1 MSPPFLLT
9 SEVCSRRTQHFDK
22 SKSPKNP
29 TTIAKSRD
37 DNKAAIIRRLRS
49 RLDRKTRG
57 VSAETDARLRAQVAF
72 YAQLRSS
79 IFVNGDSLGVTA
91 LGNVAVAV
99 LADDTHAVTTMDT
112 GPAPAP
118 DLFAAQAVPAPATKR
133 PAASGADHQ
142 EAPAAKKQRKSSRTP
157 QYMFDLPDT
166 FPRDVQL
173 VKAAAK
179 QGKTPPRAA
188 YPMGRAARL
197 LYLMHWRYYMRHRD
211 TFFDCALYAP
221 TDNSEAR
228 RRDKLNANQGRLVL
242 VSAYFCL
249 FGWYGFLD
257 RFENTVHDNLM
268 WLGGKAAK
276 RSVSAKGKASSATDL
291 VTLWRHVRYR
301 YDSLMARI
309 LDPCRVEEDGY
320 QSIRELLEQTE
331 ALDPTR
337 PPHLRLSDEA
347 LARVALDAGRKPPN
361 PVWVGN
367 KSSGI
372 WKTLLTNSRTRALQV
387 KIAKQLKEGTYWI
400 MDLKPFQRTEQGYN
414 DSVYANNDGT
424 FTVQPPSP
432 PVDEELEDV
441 EDDESEEKPS
451 TPSPTEEDEPDDQ
464 EQDDADQDDKAED
477 DEGGRSSDTHDA
489 LEDDKKSRSGD
500 DKGGSSAKGN
510 SKKKSFDSSSSK

>member
-1 MSPPFLLT
+1 M
-9 SEVCSRRTQHFDK
+9 
-22 SKSPKNP
+22 
-29 TTIAKSRD
+29 AKPRD
-37 DNKAAIIRRLRS
+37 ENKTAIIRRLRS
-49 RLDRKTRG
+49 RLDRKTLG
-57 VSAETDARLRAQVAF
+57 ASAEADARLRAQVDF
-72 YAQLRSS
+72 YARLRSS

-91 LGNVAVAV
+91 FDDVAVAV
-99 LADDTHAVTTMDT
+99 LADDTLLPAELARTVVLLPAPTTMDT
-112 GPAPAP
+112 EPAPAH

-133 PAASGADHQ
+133 PAASSSDDQ
-142 EAPAAKKQRKSSRTP
+142 KAPAAKKQRKSSRTP
-157 QYMFDLPDT
+157 QCMFDLPDT
-166 FPRDVQL
+166 CPRDVQRYVEKL
-173 VKAAAK
+173 VKAAAN

-188 YPMGRAARL
+188 YPWAGQHAWYDPEEFPE
-197 LYLMHWRYYMRHRD
+197 LYLMHWRNYMRHRD
-211 TFFDCALYAP
+211 TFFNCALYAP
-221 TDNSEAR
+221 TDNSDAR

-242 VSAYFCL
+242 VSANVCR

-291 VTLWRHVRYR
+291 VTLWRHDRSR

-309 LDPCRVEEDGY
+309 LDPCRIDEDGY

-347 LARVALDAGRKPPN
+347 LARIARDAGRKPPN
-361 PVWVGN
+361 PAWIGN

-372 WKTLLTNSRTRALQV
+372 WKTLLTNNRIRALQV
-387 KIAKQLKEGTYWI
+387 KIAKQLKEGTYRVV
-400 MDLKPFQRTEQGYN
+400 MDLKPFQRKEQGDN
-414 DSVYANNDGT
+414 DSDYADDDDT

-451 TPSPTEEDEPDDQ
+451 TPSSTQEDEPDDQ
-464 EQDDADQDDKAED
+464 EQDDADQD
-477 DEGGRSSDTHDA
+477 
-489 LEDDKKSRSGD
+489 
-500 DKGGSSAKGN
+500 N
-510 SKKKSFDSSSSK
+510 